1 MQGELEHANSGRVN
15 QSVSQLEHHHRL
27 QTKVTLSR
35 TYISALQTPLSDRHL
50 SAVLRFVSS
59 FEVQPMPYLARRLIS
74 RLFRNGIST
83 FVFVIAALSTA
94 QLDAQFDTAV
104 VPHRYIVVY
113 RNATIPGD
121 AEVRAHVAGGRLL
134 HRNERFGMAIIDT
147 PSPSTSTSTADD
159 TEVMR
164 RLAAQPNVDYVLHDR
179 TVVASHLTLRPQID
193 PSFTVVLGPIKINP
207 IGPAVGHPPDNSLP
221 PVPPVVVN
229 DDPFYNSP
237 QGWAVRQVGGYGNN
251 IPGAPAH
258 GPWDITTGK
267 GIRIAI
273 LDSGIDATHP
283 DLAPNLALNITEV
296 NQDPQ
301 TGLPSVCDD
310 GTPQDQTGHGT
321 WTASLA
327 AAAQGPG
334 TGETIGVAP
343 SATLL
348 NIKVLERMPATG
360 LGGVG
365 SASPSVQ
372 CSSGQAS
379 GLLSWLL
386 QGIED
391 AMANRADI
399 ISMSLGTTVDLS
411 TGEGAGLKAAFD
423 RVTYAA
429 SQAGIILIA
438 AAGND
443 GYDLTNPRYI
453 ELPAQARDVLAI
465 VASTNPAC
473 AQNTAPGATCAPGA
487 TTLAYYSNYGAPLN
501 ALAAPGGSY
510 PAGSGPMVTDTGV
523 SGWIRGA
530 CSTGKPS
537 TTDGIPSDPNH
548 SYGCFDQGHTA
559 YVQAMGTSASAPLAA
574 GVAALLRAAHPDW
587 SASTVI
593 AAMRSSAL
601 PTPGLPV
608 PQINAATALG
618 FH

>member
-1 MQGELEHANSGRVN
+1 
-15 QSVSQLEHHHRL
+15 
-27 QTKVTLSR
+27 
-35 TYISALQTPLSDRHL
+35 
-50 SAVLRFVSS
+50 
-59 FEVQPMPYLARRLIS
+59 MPCPARRVIS
-74 RLFRNGIST
+74 RLFHNGISI
-83 FVFVIAALSTA
+83 FVFGIVALSTA
-94 QLDAQFDTAV
+94 SLDAQFDTAA

-121 AEVRAHVAGGRLL
+121 AEVRAHVAGAHLL
-134 HRNERFGMAIIDT
+134 HRNERFGMAIIDA
-147 PSPSTSTSTADD
+147 PSPTTSASTADD
-159 TEVMR
+159 AEVMR

-179 TVVASHLTLRPQID
+179 TISASHLTLRPQIE
-193 PSFTVVLGPIKINP
+193 PSFTVIVGPIKNNP
-207 IGPAVGHPPDNSLP
+207 NGPPAS
-221 PVPPVVVN
+221 PVLAN

-251 IPGAPAH
+251 IPGGPAH
-258 GPWDITTGK
+258 GPWDVTTGK

-310 GTPQDQTGHGT
+310 GSPQDQAGHGT

-365 SASPSVQ
+365 ASSPSVQ

-391 AMANRADI
+391 AMANHADI
-399 ISMSLGTTVDLS
+399 ISMSLGTTIDLN

-429 SQAGIILIA
+429 SQSGIILIA

-443 GYDLTNPRYI
+443 GYDLTNPRYV
-453 ELPAQARDVLAI
+453 ELPAQARGVLAI

-473 AQNTAPGATCAPGA
+473 AQNTLAGAVCVPGP
-487 TTLAYYSNYGAPLN
+487 TTLAYYSNYGSPLN
-501 ALAAPGGSY
+501 ALASPGGSY
-510 PAGSGPMVTDTGV
+510 PAGSGSIATDTGV

-537 TTDGIPSDPNH
+537 TSDGLPSDPTH
-548 SYGCFDQGHTA
+548 SYGCFDLGHTP

-574 GVAALLRAAHPDW
+574 GVAALLRAAHPEW

-593 AAMRSSAL
+593 AAMRSSAVS
-601 PTPGLPV
+601 TPGLPV